1 MVLICGPIDYDFI
14 EGRFLIQIWCY
25 TQSPHPVNIFYE
37 GQGNRSDKLQMQ
49 HLTNMKV
56 IEVSGST

>member
-14 EGRFLIQIWCY
+14 EGKFLIQIWCY
-25 TQSPHPVNIFYE
+25 TQSPHPVNIFMKVK
-37 GQGNRSDKLQMQ
+37 GNRSDKLQMQ